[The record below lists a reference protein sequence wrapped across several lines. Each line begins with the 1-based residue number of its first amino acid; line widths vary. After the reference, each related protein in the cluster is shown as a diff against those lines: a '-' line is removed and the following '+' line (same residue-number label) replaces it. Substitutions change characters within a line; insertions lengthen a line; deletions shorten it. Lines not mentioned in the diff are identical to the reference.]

1 MAEPIVPAA
10 EPPSEPRP
18 VPGYAMAAA
27 AAILFG
33 LNGTVAKVA
42 IRSGLPADRLTE
54 IRCAGAL
61 VGLAALAAIASRR
74 GLLVEPRELGFLA
87 AFGIGGVALVQW
99 TYFEAIARLPVGV
112 ALLIQYVSPL
122 LVALWARF
130 VYREHVRR
138 RVWAALALS
147 LAGLALVV
155 HLWQGLAFDGVGLLA
170 AAGSMVTFAFYLLL
184 AERGVHRRP
193 AVPLLAWGFLF
204 ATVFWTVVLPWWSFP
219 GGQVADRTALLGRL
233 DALHLPVAALLAWVI
248 VLGTVAPFALIVG
261 ALRHVPATR
270 VGIVAML
277 EPVTATLVAWAWLR
291 ETLGPAQLVGAAVV
305 LVAIAVA
312 QAAR

>member
-1 MAEPIVPAA
+1 MAEPIVPSA
-10 EPPSEPRP
+10 EPPAEPRP
-18 VPGYAMAAA
+18 LLGYGMAAA

-33 LNGTVAKVA
+33 VNGSVAKVA

-61 VGLAALAAIASRR
+61 VGLAALAALTSRP
-74 GLLVEPRELGFLA
+74 GLRIQPRELGFLA

-99 TYFEAIARLPVGV
+99 TYFEAIGRLPVGV

-130 VYREHVRR
+130 VYREQVRP
-138 RVWAALALS
+138 RVWVALALS
-147 LAGLALVV
+147 LAGLVLVV
-155 HLWQGLAFDGVGLLA
+155 RLWQGLAFDGIGLAA

-184 AERGVHRRP
+184 AERGVRRRP
-193 AVPLLAWGFLF
+193 AVPLLTWGFVF
-204 ATVFWTVVLPWWSFP
+204 ATLFWSAVLPWWSFP
-219 GGQVADRTALLGRL
+219 GGEVADRTALLGRL
-233 DALHLPVAALLAWVI
+233 DTLHLPVVVLVLWVI

-277 EPVTATLVAWAWLR
+277 EPVTATLVAWGWLR
-291 ETLGPAQLVGAAVV
+291 ETLGAVQLAGAAVV
-305 LVAIAVA
+305 LVGIAIA
-312 QAAR
+312 QSAR